1 MDRNFLDGIDE
12 HFERLMKLNGHS
24 RRNGRSRSG
33 ASRDR
38 ILLEITDRLEGLS
51 GTQKQEVLDFVRSL
65 SKNPNQLDLSQ
76 PLEPDPDQS

>member
-1 MDRNFLDGIDE
+1 MDRDFLDGIDE
-12 HFERLMKLNGHS
+12 HFERLMKLHGHS

-38 ILLEITDRLEGLS
+38 ILLDRLEGLS